1 MTEAIIALV
10 ATIFGGAGLKLVEKL
25 FAKRDAKYAAEAEAA
40 KFSYED
46 ATAIRQELRA
56 ESTLLREEMKAMRDD
71 VDHWRQQYFSLLKK
85 YNDIEL
91 KYDTLL
97 TEMTIIRELLKN
109 KQDPSY
115 IIRSLE
121 ARLGLIGSER
131 PEGHDEENP
140 ASWG

>member
-25 FAKRDAKYAAEAEAA
+25 FAKRDAKFAAQVEAN

-71 VDHWRQQYFSLLKK
+71 VDSWRQQYFSLLKK

-121 ARLGLIGSER
+121 TRLDLLDRRSLEDN
-131 PEGHDEENP
+131 DEENP
-140 ASWG
+140 AS